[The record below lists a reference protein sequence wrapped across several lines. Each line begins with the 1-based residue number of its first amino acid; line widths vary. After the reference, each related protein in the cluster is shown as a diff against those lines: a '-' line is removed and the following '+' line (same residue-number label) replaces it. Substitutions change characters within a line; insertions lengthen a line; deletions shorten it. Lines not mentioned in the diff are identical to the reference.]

1 MQMCLVIGKAKRFD
15 TNRFNWFCTSI
26 VNTASLFYWKEAMS
40 RKNNKK
46 SRILLF
52 QIFPGLLL
60 KSSSGKLGKTGGK
73 IRVAN

>member
-1 MQMCLVIGKAKRFD
+1 
-15 TNRFNWFCTSI
+15 
-26 VNTASLFYWKEAMS
+26 MS